1 LYLKVGNTNED
12 TVCIE
17 SPIQVAGGKRVEL
30 KQYVQIV
37 MKKWWLIAAVVIVAV
52 VAAGIKSYFFTTP
65 VYQAKA
71 TLIVNQSPQQAGVET
86 LNLGVLQSNVMLIN
100 SYKKIVESAFI
111 MDKVVEQNPNIGATS
126 DQLSSKVTVTSADE
140 SQVMDIMYSGSSY
153 QQAAQIVNAV
163 SETFKEQIPNI
174 MQVDNVTL
182 LDKADE
188 KDLPSPINNSPVL
201 NMLISFIVS
210 LMLAVGIIFLLDYL
224 DDTIK
229 SETEMLQTLDIPV
242 LALINKI
249 NRQDLGGSKKPPS
262 ISLKSKE
269 ASYATL
275 NQ

>member
-1 LYLKVGNTNED
+1 M
-12 TVCIE
+12 
-17 SPIQVAGGKRVEL
+17 EL

-37 MKKWWLIAAVVIVAV
+37 MKRWWLIAAVVIVAII
-52 VAAGIKSYFFTTP
+52 ATGIKSYFFTTSI
-65 VYQAKA
+65 YQARA

-86 LNLGVLQSNVMLIN
+86 LNLGMLQSNVMLIN

-111 MDKVVEQNPNIGATS
+111 MDKVIEQNPNIGVTS

-140 SQVMDIMYSGSSY
+140 SQVMDIIYSGSSY

-163 SETFKEQIPNI
+163 SEIFKEQIPNI

-188 KDLPSPINNSPVL
+188 KDLPSSINNSPIL

-229 SETEMLQTLDIPV
+229 SETEMLQTLDLPV

-249 NRQDLGGSKKPPS
+249 NKQDLGGAMKPPS
-262 ISLKSKE
+262 ISLKKDRKE

>member
-1 LYLKVGNTNED
+1 
-12 TVCIE
+12 
-17 SPIQVAGGKRVEL
+17 VEL

-37 MKKWWLIAAVVIVAV
+37 MKRWWLIAAVVIVAV
-52 VAAGIKSYFFTTP
+52 IATGIKSYFFTTSI
-65 VYQAKA
+65 YQARA

-86 LNLGVLQSNVMLIN
+86 LNLGMLQSNVMLIN

-111 MDKVVEQNPNIGATS
+111 MDKVIEQNPNIGVTS

-140 SQVMDIMYSGSSY
+140 SQVMDIIYSGSSY

-163 SETFKEQIPNI
+163 SEIFKEQIPNI

-188 KDLPSPINNSPVL
+188 KDLPSPINNSPIL

-262 ISLKSKE
+262 ISLKKDRKE

>member
-1 LYLKVGNTNED
+1 M
-12 TVCIE
+12 
-17 SPIQVAGGKRVEL
+17 EL

-37 MKKWWLIAAVVIVAV
+37 MKRWWLIAAVVIVAV
-52 VAAGIKSYFFTTP
+52 IATGIKSYFFTTP
-65 VYQAKA
+65 IYQARA

-86 LNLGVLQSNVMLIN
+86 LNLGMLQSNVMLIN

-111 MDKVVEQNPNIGATS
+111 MDKVIEQNPNIGVTS

-140 SQVMDIMYSGSSY
+140 SQVMDIIYSGSSY

-163 SETFKEQIPNI
+163 SEIFKEQIPNI

-188 KDLPSPINNSPVL
+188 KDVPSPINNSPIL
-201 NMLISFIVS
+201 NILISFIVS

-229 SETEMLQTLDIPV
+229 NETEMLQTLDLPV

-249 NRQDLGGSKKPPS
+249 NKQDLGGAKKPPL
-262 ISLKSKE
+262 ISLKKNRKE

>member
-1 LYLKVGNTNED
+1 M
-12 TVCIE
+12 
-17 SPIQVAGGKRVEL
+17 EL

-52 VAAGIKSYFFTTP
+52 VATGIKSYFFTTP

-86 LNLGVLQSNVMLIN
+86 LNLGLLQSNVMLIN

-111 MDKVVEQNPNIGATS
+111 MDKVVEQNPNIGVTS

-153 QQAAQIVNAV
+153 QQAAQIVNVV
-163 SETFKEQIPNI
+163 SEIFKEQIPNI

-188 KDLPSPINNSPVL
+188 KDVPSPINNSPIL

-229 SETEMLQTLDIPV
+229 SETEMLQTLDLPV

-249 NRQDLGGSKKPPS
+249 NRQDLGVSKKPPS
-262 ISLKSKE
+262 ILMKKDHKE